1 MPKAGHRQ
9 HDRDL
14 TCLRRGSDQHFI
26 MDPEDTNIP
35 AMPMTSK
42 PAPPLPRQLPGRA
55 PQLTPNSSASNA
67 VVATGMPHA
76 LQNDVTLALDG
87 VEGRIAQ
94 NLMHRTSALVDT
106 EPDRALAVL
115 RRWLHEPS

>member
-1 MPKAGHRQ
+1 MN
-9 HDRDL
+9 
-14 TCLRRGSDQHFI
+14 
-26 MDPEDTNIP
+26 PEDTNIP
-35 AMPMTSK
+35 AMPMASK

-55 PQLTPNSSASNA
+55 PQLTPNRGASNA
-67 VVATGMPHA
+67 VAAHA